1 MKNIKYLLVFSLPIT
16 VNIAF
21 QAEGWLSFLPVY
33 VFFMLVPFLE
43 LILPSRWT
51 TNQASENELHRHAKY
66 YNYLLYSLVFVQ
78 WGFVVF
84 FLLAQISSPDATTW
98 WGRVVSMGL
107 MCGIIGINVGHE
119 LGHRNKRSE
128 KFLGELLLLS
138 SLENHFLP
146 YHNRGH
152 HTNVATPT
160 DPASAR
166 KNEPLYFF
174 WFRSQIGSYF
184 QAWQIEL
191 TRMQIMG
198 KAKFSFANKM
208 VIYSLSHLLLLLAIW
223 QIFDL
228 TALLAFIAAASIGIM
243 LLETVN
249 YIEHYGLRREL
260 NQNGRYELVKRKHS
274 WNSNHV
280 LGRLILFE
288 LTRHSE
294 HHYKPDKPYQLLH
307 SDPEAPTMPTGYP
320 GMMLL
325 SFLPPLF
332 FTVMNAKVER
342 ALALGLINK
351 VADA

>member
-1 MKNIKYLLVFSLPIT
+1 MKSIKYLLVFSLPIT

-84 FLLAQISSPDATTW
+84 FLLAQSSSPDVTTW

-342 ALALGLINK
+342 ALSAG
-351 VADA
+351 AHQ